1 MRGRAHGLERLLE
14 VAAPE
19 RLEAEPHEV
28 DVRAGHAP
36 YSLRIATHRYET
48 HLSWTGSTGLGWDHY
63 DREHSVTAPPAEQEV
78 RVTTGESKGDPS
90 VLNPEQLLL
99 MAASSCQL
107 LWFLHLA
114 AKARIDVVAY
124 DDEAVALMPEDVEPV
139 RITEVTLRPRIAV
152 AGDASEER
160 VRTLVETAHEHCFV
174 ANSLTCAMSIEPTV
188 ERR

>member
-1 MRGRAHGLERLLE
+1 
-14 VAAPE
+14 
-19 RLEAEPHEV
+19 
-28 DVRAGHAP
+28 
-36 YSLRIATHRYET
+36 
-48 HLSWTGSTGLGWDHY
+48 
-63 DREHSVTAPPAEQEV
+63 V

-124 DDEAVALMPEDVEPV
+124 DDDALALMPEDVVPV
-139 RITEVTLRPRIAV
+139 RITEITLRPRIAV

-160 VRTLVETAHEHCFV
+160 VRKLVDTAHSHCFI
-174 ANSLTCAMSIEPTV
+174 ANSLACAMSIEPTV